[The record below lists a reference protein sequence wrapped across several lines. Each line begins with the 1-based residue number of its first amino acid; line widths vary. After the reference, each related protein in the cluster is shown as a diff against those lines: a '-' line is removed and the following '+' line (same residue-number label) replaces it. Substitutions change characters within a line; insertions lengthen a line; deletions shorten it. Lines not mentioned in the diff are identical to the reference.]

1 MIETFPLLSSDVQSD
16 GPKEL
21 SLLSIIAQAFFQPFS
36 IEENLLVVLTALTAG
51 SGVGFNRAM
60 LFRTSG
66 ETLKGE
72 VWLGPRSAD
81 EARTIWNILSTPGI
95 GYVEMIE
102 HNRWL
107 LSRESD
113 SLSPRIKSLVYP
125 LRTPGLTLP
134 ALCAAKKEVYF
145 VRDARR
151 ETLVDPEFLEIIDV
165 DEFLC
170 VPLYSHEDI
179 FGAIIL
185 DNAYSRQ
192 VIDAKDTRLAG
203 LCGMIAGNYISA
215 TTLHKR
221 IIELEKLAALGEVS
235 MFITHQIRNPLT
247 AIGGFL
253 DQLANAPDDAN
264 LKDRNLGI
272 IRREIDRL
280 EDVLAKLVRFLKVD
294 VKTTISFDLRPQLEA
309 LVQREE
315 FQRPDEGGAL
325 TLEIEGNL
333 PRIQGDPTYIDEAL
347 RNLLDNAFE
356 ASPGGGTIAIRGRY
370 GEPWVIVEIQDSGP
384 GMSPAVKDK
393 LFSPFFSTKDQ
404 GLGLGLLFVKR
415 VMESLGGKIEI
426 DSAPGRGT
434 RFRLFFRSA
443 EERRPAG

>member
-1 MIETFPLLSSDVQSD
+1 MIETFPLLSSDAQSD

-36 IEENLLVVLTALTAG
+36 VEENLLVVLTGLTAG

-72 VWLGPRSAD
+72 VWLGPRSAED
-81 EARTIWNILSTPGI
+81 ARTIWNILSTPGI
-95 GYVEMIE
+95 GYAEMIE

-113 SLSPRIKSLVYP
+113 SLTPRIKSLAYP
-125 LRTPGLTLP
+125 LTLPGLTLP
-134 ALCAAKKEVYF
+134 ALCAAKKEVF
-145 VRDARR
+145 LVRDARR
-151 ETLVDPEFLEIIDV
+151 ETLVDSEFLEIIDV

-170 VPLYSHEDI
+170 VPLYSQEDI
-179 FGAIIL
+179 LGAIIL

-192 VIDAKDTRLAG
+192 AIDAKDIKLAG
-203 LCGMIAGNYISA
+203 LCGLIAGNYISA

-221 IIELEKLAALGEVS
+221 MIELEKLAALGELS

-253 DQLANAPDDAN
+253 GQLANAPDNAN
-264 LKDRNLGI
+264 LRNRNLGI
-272 IRREIDRL
+272 IRQEMDRL
-280 EDVLAKLVRFLKVD
+280 EDVLAKLARFLKVD
-294 VKTTISFDLRPQLEA
+294 VKTTIPFDLRTELET

-315 FQRPDEGGAL
+315 FQRPSEGRAL

-356 ASPGGGTIAIRGRY
+356 ATPGGGTIAIRGRY
-370 GEPWVIVEIQDSGP
+370 GDPWVIVEIQDSGA
-384 GMSPAVKDK
+384 GMSPAVKEK
-393 LFSPFFSTKDQ
+393 LFSPFFSTKNQ
-404 GLGLGLLFVKR
+404 GFGLGLLFVKR

-434 RFRLFFRSA
+434 RFRLFFKSA
-443 EERRPAG
+443 EERRQGG